1 MGVKAVQWI
10 SAENNFILKRHLAKS
25 ADIFACHNL
34 GERVQFESAEQMLG
48 LFPSIPSYAG
58 PTPKQETL
66 QPKCQQ
72 CQAMK
77 PSGSI

>member
-1 MGVKAVQWI
+1 MGIRAVQWL

-48 LFPSIPSYAG
+48 LVASVPSSAG
-58 PTPKQETL
+58 PLPNRKLSRTNV
-66 QPKCQQ
+66 
-72 CQAMK
+72 
-77 PSGSI
+77 SRVIS